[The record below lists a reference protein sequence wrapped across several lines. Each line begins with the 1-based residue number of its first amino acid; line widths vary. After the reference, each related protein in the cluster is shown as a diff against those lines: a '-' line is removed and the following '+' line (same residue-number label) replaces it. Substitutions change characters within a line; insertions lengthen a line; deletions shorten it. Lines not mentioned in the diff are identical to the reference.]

1 METVVCPRFRLRLAG
16 RSRSVPVRDA
26 QWPVALTAASF
37 GGLAHAQM
45 SGVTVMPLAQLVLA
59 STLALLL
66 AAVDTEPQ
74 EVVHSRTVRTIG
86 VLAGTALAVSVAL
99 SAVLA
104 PCGPFAAQ
112 EVRCETRPSFWSR
125 APT

>member
-1 METVVCPRFRLRLAG
+1 MVAHPAEYRWSSYRAN
-16 RSRSVPVRDA
+16 A
-26 QWPVALTAASF
+26 QA
-37 GGLAHAQM
+37 
-45 SGVTVMPLAQLVLA
+45 
-59 STLALLL
+59 
-66 AAVDTEPQ
+66 ER